1 MSNFSIDQEFI
12 KKHIQTKSK
21 LFDLKFVDGLK
32 NSHDS
37 QKILDFIKLLEIDQH
52 YPEGGIT
59 LKLSD
64 STLWMR
70 LSDDNS
76 FNITECKSGREVY
89 EKFII
94 REYPMELL
102 RYYKGFNEFALQLV
116 SCLKASSDSEDDLTE
131 DLFANADS
139 GVYGQ
144 EVKALLKSAEN
155 GVCTELN

>member
-1 MSNFSIDQEFI
+1 MSNFSVDQEFI
-12 KKHIQTKSK
+12 KKHIKTKSK
-21 LFDLKFVDGLK
+21 PFDFSFADDLGAQ
-32 NSHDS
+32 NS
-37 QKILDFIKLLEIDQH
+37 KKLLDFIELLKIDRY

-59 LKLSD
+59 LKLSAGN
-64 STLWMR
+64 LWMNWE
-70 LSDDNS
+70 DGNS
-76 FNITECKSGREVY
+76 FNITECNSGRTVY

-102 RYYKGFNEFALQLV
+102 KYYKGFNEFALQLI
-116 SCLKASSDSEDDLTE
+116 SCLKASSDSEDDLIE
-131 DLFANADS
+131 ELEKNADS